1 MKKVLVYGLK
11 KSGEAV
17 VEFLH
22 GKYELIVYDDSEKN
36 IEEFEK
42 RNSKKFSFE
51 ILKSINQ
58 LKDIDFAVISPAIP
72 LQNKLVEYLV
82 KNNIKVENE
91 LDFAAKFVLGNIIA
105 VTGTN
110 GKSTVVSLIYEIL
123 KKEFS
128 SCFLAGNIG
137 VPLTSI
143 IAKTKEDSN
152 VVVETS
158 SFQLEKVFNL
168 KPKIAV
174 FLNIAPDHILRHG
187 NFENYFNS
195 KKNIFKKQERDDY
208 AVLNY
213 DDEKIKLIKT
223 IAQTFY
229 FSLKESVEGVFVKN
243 NAIYFKKENIE
254 EKICFLEELNLSV
267 ECFLQNYL
275 AAICACKLMKVKN
288 SSIVS
293 GIKDF
298 KSLEHR
304 YENFLTKNN
313 VSFINDSK
321 ATNVASTLAAINITN
336 KRCHLL
342 LGGSDKGENFDE
354 LFKMVKEREIIPY
367 IFGAT
372 KNEMI
377 VSAKKHNVN
386 FLEFS
391 SFKFAVE
398 SAVLSARENEVVLLS
413 PACASFDEFS
423 CFEERGICFKEIVK
437 SIYEKNPFC

>member
-17 VEFLH
+17 VGFLH
-22 GKYELIVYDDSEKN
+22 AKYELIVYYDSEKN
-36 IEEFEK
+36 IKEFEK

-51 ILKSINQ
+51 ILKNINQ

-72 LQNKLVEYLV
+72 FQNKLVEYLI

-91 LDFAAKFVLGNIIA
+91 LDFAAKFILGDVVA

-123 KKEFS
+123 KKEFL

-143 IAKTKEDSN
+143 IARTKEYSK

-158 SFQLEKVFNL
+158 SFQLERVFNL

-187 NFENYFNS
+187 SFDNYFNS
-195 KKNIFKKQERDDY
+195 KKNIFKNQDGDDY
-208 AVLNY
+208 TVLNY

-223 IAQTFY
+223 TAQTFY
-229 FSLKESVEGVFVKN
+229 FSLNECVEGVFVKN
-243 NAIYFKKENIE
+243 NKVYFKKEN
-254 EKICFLEELNLSV
+254 LEEEICVLDDLNLSV
-267 ECFLQNYL
+267 DCFLQNYL
-275 AAICACKLMKVKN
+275 AAICVCKLLKVSN
-288 SSIVS
+288 LSIVS
-293 GIKDF
+293 AIKEF

-321 ATNVASTLAAINITN
+321 ATNVASTLAALNITK

-367 IFGAT
+367 IFGET

-377 VSAKKHNVN
+377 MSAKKHNVK

-391 SFKFAVE
+391 SFKVAVE

-423 CFEERGICFKEIVK
+423 CFEERGDCFKEIVK
-437 SIYEKNPFC
+437 SIYEKNSFY